1 MGELKS
7 QVNDLKTGHQ
17 SLKVKVEAGKAK
29 GRVCTYCGQEGHTEP
44 FCHKKTQDKAAEKAG
59 ADA

>member
-1 MGELKS
+1 
-7 QVNDLKTGHQ
+7 
-17 SLKVKVEAGKAK
+17 VKVEAGKAK